1 MVLDIGG
8 TWFRSGVRNA
18 DGSLSDVTRVPA
30 VNYLNHPGLSQAQL
44 RQRLVDYVLGEAHRL
59 GGGSANAPLPVGISV
74 GAAVNGHTGVILGSG
89 PLWGPGSESFDLTE
103 ALSEARDDVQW
114 SVVNDVTALAAYFAS
129 RPAYRHAKKISVF
142 TISTGIACRTID
154 VANRRVPLHPQL
166 GVQGEIG
173 HIPID
178 FHAAGRVLDLQCD
191 CGGPSHLNAY
201 CSGRG
206 IPRVMAGLASA
217 LERPQWL
224 DPALLQDPSLWAALL
239 LKDLAASDPAATELL
254 HSVVKPVAQSI
265 VSLLTVDPEVTR
277 IVVTGG
283 VSQSLGRAYQ
293 DAVHHALEKLGMYMI
308 TDADPQYFRTTVEF
322 AGVDDSAGLLGAA
335 LAADQLNASK
345 PSTRPSVGLLLS
357 HRARRMDEHQS
368 VTYDTVLTSG
378 GAAKALVRSLDSLG
392 AVRPVVLADAAVSEI
407 YGPELVV
414 ELEAAGLRP
423 LLRTVPS
430 GESAKNWKA
439 LELILQTLE
448 SAEVSRR
455 LHPVVALGGGAALD
469 AVGLAAGLY
478 RRGVPYVRV
487 PTSLVGLIDA
497 GVGAKVAVNEFG
509 HKNRLGLFY
518 PPVDTILDVS
528 FLRTLPHR
536 FMVSGTAEAIKI
548 SVVADET
555 LFDLLECD
563 SQRLSDPA
571 FYQTDRGIEA
581 VARAADAMMSSL
593 SGNLWER
600 GLDRAVDFGHGV
612 SSLIEMSGPSVTH
625 GEAVAID
632 MALTLEVGRDRGITP
647 PDVVDRV
654 IRLIKA
660 VGLPVHRAS
669 VTADQLF
676 ESLGETA
683 AHRGGSQRFPLI
695 REVGQA
701 PVFVS
706 DVERDELGEAWSRL
720 SGHGE

>member
-1 MVLDIGG
+1 
-8 TWFRSGVRNA
+8 
-18 DGSLSDVTRVPA
+18 VPA

-44 RQRLVDYVLGEAHRL
+44 RRRLVDYVLGESLRL
-59 GGGSANAPLPVGISV
+59 GGGSPDEPLPVSISV

-89 PLWGPGSESFDLTE
+89 PLWGPGSEGFDLAK
-103 ALSEARDDVQW
+103 ALSCARPDVRW
-114 SVVNDVTALAAYFAS
+114 SVINDVTALATYFAS
-129 RPAYRHAKKISVF
+129 RPEYRHAKKISVL
-142 TISTGIACRTID
+142 TISTGIACRTIE
-154 VANRRVPLHPQL
+154 VANRRVPLHPEL

-178 FHAAGRVLDLQCD
+178 FQAGGRVLDLPCD

-206 IPRVMAGLASA
+206 IPRVMARLASA

-224 DPALLQDPSLWAALL
+224 DPALLQDPSLWVALL
-239 LKDLAASDPAATELL
+239 RQDLATSDPAARELL
-254 HSVVKPVAQSI
+254 HSVVKPVARSI
-265 VSLLTVDPEVTR
+265 VSLLAVDPEVTR

-283 VSQSLGRAYQ
+283 VPQSLGHAYR
-293 DAVHHALEKLGMYMI
+293 DAVHRTLDRLGMYLI
-308 TDADPQYFRTTVEF
+308 TDSDPRYFRTTVQF
-322 AGVDDSAGLLGAA
+322 TGVDDSAGLLGAA
-335 LAADQLNASK
+335 LAADQMNASK
-345 PSTRPSVGLLLS
+345 PFARPSFGHLLS
-357 HRARRMDEHQS
+357 HRTRRMDEHQS
-368 VTYDTVLTSG
+368 VTYDAVLTRG
-378 GAAKALVRSLDSLG
+378 GAAKALVRSLRSLG
-392 AVRPVVLADAAVSEI
+392 AVRPVILADAAVSEI

-414 ELEAAGLRP
+414 ELDAAGLRP
-423 LLRTVPS
+423 LLRAVPS

-439 LELILQTLE
+439 LGRILQTLE

-455 LHPVVALGGGAALD
+455 LHPVVALGGGAVLD

-536 FMVSGTAEAIKI
+536 FMVSGVAEAVKI

-555 LFDLLECD
+555 LFDLLECEAH
-563 SQRLSDPA
+563 RLSAPD
-571 FYQTDRGIEA
+571 FYQTEKGIEA
-581 VARAADAMMSSL
+581 VGRAADAMMSSL

-612 SSLIEMSGPSVTH
+612 SSLIEMSGLSVTH

-632 MALTLEVGRDRGITP
+632 MALTLEIGRDRGITP
-647 PDVVDRV
+647 PDVADRV
-654 IRLIKA
+654 VRLIKS
-660 VGLPVHRAS
+660 VGLPVHSAS
-669 VTADQLF
+669 VTTDQLF

-683 AHRGGSQRFPLI
+683 AHRGGRQRFPLI
-695 REVGQA
+695 REIGHA

-706 DVERDELGEAWSRL
+706 DVERDELGKAWSRL

>member
-8 TWFRSGVRNA
+8 TWFRSAVRNA
-18 DGSLSDVTRVPA
+18 DGSLSGVMRVPA

-44 RQRLVDYVLGEAHRL
+44 RQRLVDYVLGESHRL
-59 GGGSANAPLPVGISV
+59 GGGSANAPLPVSISV

-89 PLWGPGSESFDLTE
+89 PLWGPGSESFDLAK
-103 ALSEARDDVQW
+103 ALSAARADVRW
-114 SVVNDVTALAAYFAS
+114 SVINDVTALAAYFAS
-129 RPAYRHAKKISVF
+129 RSAYRHAKKISVL
-142 TISTGIACRTID
+142 TISTGIACRTIE
-154 VANRRVPLHPQL
+154 VANRRVPLHPL
-166 GVQGEIG
+166 FGVQGEIG
-173 HIPID
+173 HMPID
-178 FHAAGRVLDLQCD
+178 FHAAGRVLDLPCD

-206 IPRVMAGLASA
+206 IPRVMARLASA

-239 LKDLAASDPAATELL
+239 LEGLATSDPAATELL

-283 VSQSLGRAYQ
+283 VPQSLGHAYQ
-293 DAVHHALEKLGMYMI
+293 DAVHRTLEKLGMYMI
-308 TDADPQYFRTTVEF
+308 IDSDPRYFRTTVEF

-335 LAADQLNASK
+335 LAAK
-345 PSTRPSVGLLLS
+345 PLARPSVGHLLS
-357 HRARRMDEHQS
+357 HRTRRMDEQQS
-368 VTYDTVLTSG
+368 VTYDAVLTRG
-378 GAAKALVRSLDSLG
+378 GAARALVRSLASLG
-392 AVRPVVLADAAVSEI
+392 AVRPVILADAAVSEI
-407 YGPELVV
+407 YGPDLVAELD
-414 ELEAAGLRP
+414 AAGLRP
-423 LLRTVPS
+423 LLRAVPS

-455 LHPVVALGGGAALD
+455 LHPVVALGGGAVLD

-518 PPVDTILDVS
+518 PPVNTILDVR

-536 FMVSGTAEAIKI
+536 FMVSGIAEAIKI

-555 LFDLLECD
+555 LFGLLEFD
-563 SQRLSDPA
+563 SHRLSDPA
-571 FYQTDRGIEA
+571 FYQTEKGLEA
-581 VARAADAMMSSL
+581 VGRAADAMMSSL

-600 GLDRAVDFGHGV
+600 GLDRAVDFGHSV
-612 SSLIEMSGPSVTH
+612 SSLIEMSGLSVTH

-632 MALTLEVGRDRGITP
+632 MALTLEVGRERGITP

-654 IRLIKA
+654 ICLIKA
-660 VGLPVHRAS
+660 VGLPVYSAS

-695 REVGQA
+695 QQVGHP

-706 DVERDELGEAWSRL
+706 DVERNEVGEAWSRL